1 MTMIIAKYKRNNIS
15 EYQNIFEKTGI
26 FIANQILRLM
36 ADFKLYNIEAN
47 TFNVHII
54 VWLILFMIP
63 MMLMLGI
70 AMTACIKFIF
80 F

>member
-1 MTMIIAKYKRNNIS
+1 MIIARYKRNNIS
-15 EYQNIFEKTGI
+15 EYQNIFEKIGI

-47 TFNVHII
+47 TFNVRII
-54 VWLILFMIP
+54 VWLVIFMVP
-63 MMLMLGI
+63 VMLMLGI
-70 AMTACIKFIF
+70 TMAACIKFIF

>member
-1 MTMIIAKYKRNNIS
+1 MIIARYKRNNIS
-15 EYQNIFEKTGI
+15 EYQNIFEKIGI

-47 TFNVHII
+47 TFNVRIM
-54 VWLILFMIP
+54 VWLVIFMIP
-63 MMLMLGI
+63 VMLMVGI
-70 AMTACIKFIF
+70 DMAACVKFIF

>member
-1 MTMIIAKYKRNNIS
+1 MIIARYKRNNIS
-15 EYQNIFEKTGI
+15 EYQNIFEKIGI

-47 TFNVHII
+47 TFNVRIM
-54 VWLILFMIP
+54 VWLAIFLIP
-63 MMLMLGI
+63 VMLMGGI
-70 AMTACIKFIF
+70 AMAACVKFIF

>member
-1 MTMIIAKYKRNNIS
+1 MIIARYKRNNIS
-15 EYQNIFEKTGI
+15 EYQNIFEKIGI

-47 TFNVHII
+47 AFNVRII
-54 VWLILFMIP
+54 VWLIIFMIP
-63 MMLMLGI
+63 VMLMAGI
-70 AMTACIKFIF
+70 AMAACVKFIF

>member
-1 MTMIIAKYKRNNIS
+1 MIIARYKRNNIS
-15 EYQNIFEKTGI
+15 DYQNIFEKIGI

-47 TFNVHII
+47 TFNVRII
-54 VWLILFMIP
+54 VWIVIFMVP
-63 MMLMLGI
+63 VMLMIGI
-70 AMTACIKFIF
+70 AMAACIKFIF

>member
-1 MTMIIAKYKRNNIS
+1 MIIAKYKRNNIS

-36 ADFKLYNIEAN
+36 ADFKLYNIEVN
-47 TFNVHII
+47 TFNVRII
-54 VWLILFMIP
+54 AWLAIFMVP
-63 MMLMLGI
+63 VMLMLGI
-70 AMTACIKFIF
+70 VMAACVKFIF

>member
-1 MTMIIAKYKRNNIS
+1 MIIARYKRNNIS
-15 EYQNIFEKTGI
+15 EYQNIFEKIGI

-47 TFNVHII
+47 AFNVRII
-54 VWLILFMIP
+54 VWLIIFMIP
-63 MMLMLGI
+63 VMLMVGI
-70 AMTACIKFIF
+70 AMAACIKFIF

>member
-1 MTMIIAKYKRNNIS
+1 MIIARYKRNNIS
-15 EYQNIFEKTGI
+15 EYQNIFEKIGI

-47 TFNVHII
+47 TFNVRIM
-54 VWLILFMIP
+54 VWLVIFLIP
-63 MMLMLGI
+63 VMLMVGI
-70 AMTACIKFIF
+70 AMAACVKFIF

>member
-1 MTMIIAKYKRNNIS
+1 MIIARYKRNNIS
-15 EYQNIFEKTGI
+15 EYQNIFEKIGI

-47 TFNVHII
+47 TFNVRII
-54 VWLILFMIP
+54 VWLVIFMVP
-63 MMLMLGI
+63 AMLMIGI
-70 AMTACIKFIF
+70 VMAACIKFIF

>member
-1 MTMIIAKYKRNNIS
+1 MIIARYKRNNIS
-15 EYQNIFEKTGI
+15 DYQNIFEKIGI

-47 TFNVHII
+47 TFNVRII
-54 VWLILFMIP
+54 VWLVIFMVP
-63 MMLMLGI
+63 VMLMIGI
-70 AMTACIKFIF
+70 AMAACIKFIF